1 MDRDANWILTN
12 VQLHQV
18 NVTMVTVV
26 TRSVVI
32 RARAMMDTL
41 GHIVV
46 GKLTNVKPVRVKMV
60 QHVTTTLA
68 SMNAGAPL
76 SMKELTA
83 KLTSTNAQM
92 LTFAMAVPVPTW
104 SVGLTVTVRPRV
116 KATYAKGT

>member
-83 KLTSTNAQM
+83 KLTSTNAQR

-104 SVGLTVTVRPRV
+104 HEHE
-116 KATYAKGT
+116 